1 MSEFDDIDELFQEAL
16 DEAGITDEQIMQLAM
31 MIDETLAKSLPESMG
46 FPDWT
51 YKDLPRMLPSVKDEF
66 VALVGEDNIKWITF
80 ADYDDGSVRGQVLL
94 SPVAMA
100 AIEKMA
106 TNASMN

>member
-1 MSEFDDIDELFQEAL
+1 MSEFQDTLKEL
-16 DEAGITDEQIMQLAM
+16 GVTDEEIMQLVM
-31 MIDETLAKSLPESMG
+31 MLDEGLKSLPETLG

-51 YKDLPRMLPSVKDEF
+51 YKDLPRMTPEVKDDF
-66 VALVGEDNIKWITF
+66 VAMIGEENIQWITF

-100 AIEKMA
+100 ILEKAA
-106 TNASMN
+106 TNPSVN

>member
-1 MSEFDDIDELFQEAL
+1 MNEFDDIDELFQEAL